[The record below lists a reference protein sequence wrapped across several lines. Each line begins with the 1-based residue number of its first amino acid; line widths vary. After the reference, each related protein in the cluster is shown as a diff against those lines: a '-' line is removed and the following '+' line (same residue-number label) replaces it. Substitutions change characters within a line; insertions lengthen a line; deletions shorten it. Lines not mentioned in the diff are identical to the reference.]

1 MALTVITPRSALT
14 HINEALCLPPTATVD
29 GAFPQVIVQALR
41 RAAHILA
48 PCPRHELERAVSQSL
63 KSLAADADQFAMRV
77 TEMLDALL
85 AYGDLLEMRMSV
97 DDPWI
102 VSALVIRP
110 APPAFVARK
119 DGSMIIL
126 GVAGDELTALS
137 RGANNRLV
145 THGVLRVLAPEGDEA
160 LRPYLAELGLLE
172 LSERTWL
179 RLPSVESA
187 RHHRG
192 VWTKRLAVAATVTSI
207 EGLRVIDQQRSLAF
221 YSGRWIEPHRSLNGM
236 HVARRDQRYGAPLWC
251 LVEFG
256 DGVPRRLLDLT
267 VHGGRERPCDLAWH
281 LQLAIDA
288 DNETPQR
295 MRVREGDG
303 HVTFDLFSPLPSW
316 AERKLASLGE
326 RTIPSRCLLSYA
338 VPKPDADEAIRFLHD
353 YLWIALEN

>member
-1 MALTVITPRSALT
+1 MALTVITPSAALT
-14 HINEALCLPPTATVD
+14 HISKALCLPAAATVN
-29 GAFPQVIVQALR
+29 GAFPQVIIQALR

-63 KSLAADADQFAMRV
+63 RSLATDADQFAVRV

-85 AYGDLLEMRMSV
+85 AYGDLLEMRTSV
-97 DDPWI
+97 DDPWT

-137 RGANNRLV
+137 REVNNRLV
-145 THGVLRVLAPEGDEA
+145 THGVLRVLVPQGEEA
-160 LRPYLAELGLLE
+160 LRPYLAELALLE

-187 RHHRG
+187 HHHCD
-192 VWTKRLAVAATVTSI
+192 VWTKRLAAAATVTVF
-207 EGLRVIDQQRSLAF
+207 EGLRVIDQERSLAF

-236 HVARRDQRYGAPLWC
+236 YVARRDQRYGPPLWC

-267 VHGGRERPCDLAWH
+267 AHGARERACDLAWR

-288 DNETPQR
+288 DNDTPQR
-295 MRVREGDG
+295 VRVREGD
-303 HVTFDLFSPLPSW
+303 VQVAFDLFSPLPSW
-316 AERKLASLGE
+316 AERKLAVLGE
-326 RTIPSRCLLSYA
+326 RAMPSRCLLSYA
-338 VPKPDADEAIRFLHD
+338 VPKPDADEAIRFLQD